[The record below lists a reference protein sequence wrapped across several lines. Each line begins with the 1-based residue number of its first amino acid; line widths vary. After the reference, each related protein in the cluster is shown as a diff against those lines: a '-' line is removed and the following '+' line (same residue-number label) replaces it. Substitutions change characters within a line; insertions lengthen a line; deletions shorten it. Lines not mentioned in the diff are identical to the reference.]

1 MRQHMIGVHGA
12 KATGSSVALPAV
24 DRGPLCP
31 VRRPGRPH
39 LEVEAAIRPM
49 PAGLEPLD
57 LTVVVDALHPI
68 PSPGSA
74 AGAPSPTDRG
84 IVQPQFSARQTG
96 GKRTGRI
103 PGRNGKT
110 SMNTGLLATFGTGR
124 KRPETPIGIRSHR
137 ADRLPPHALSGG
149 RPARLGATRGFTTGR
164 QAPSSRLV
172 RRAPRPSRC
181 DAGFHHGPTGSLL
194 TSCQAGAPPVSVRR
208 GVSPRAAGR
217 MNVGSPPAR
226 AAATPA
232 GRRAGRTGRPEP
244 ARRRRP
250 GPGRRSRTRGDGG
263 RRAARAPRR
272 PGPSRAAGTP
282 ASRRRA
288 R

>member
-24 DRGPLCP
+24 DREPLCP
-31 VRRPGRPH
+31 ARRAGRPH

-124 KRPETPIGIRSHR
+124 KRRKH
-137 ADRLPPHALSGG
+137 LSVFG
-149 RPARLGATRGFTTGR
+149 RT
-164 QAPSSRLV
+164 
-172 RRAPRPSRC
+172 
-181 DAGFHHGPTGSLL
+181 GPTGSLL
-194 TSCQAGAPPVSVRR
+194 TSCQPGAPPVSVRR
-208 GVSPRAAGR
+208 GVSPRAVTGWTWAPR
-217 MNVGSPPAR
+217 RPAPR
-226 AAATPA
+226 ATPT

-244 ARRRRP
+244 ARRRPP